1 MKASSY
7 ASATGIRVAA
17 LILNAMGMIF
27 LFPFIL
33 HNIGEH
39 DFGIWS
45 MAASITEYMLMIDF
59 GVSLACTRFLSI
71 TTDNKQWQKIVTNA
85 VTLSLLVMVLLLMF
99 GFGILSFRFFDIN
112 IISNR
117 SLALVIGILAIEAG
131 ISMVLRVYQS
141 VLRTELKYFQLGLFE
156 VLRVI
161 LRLIGFPLIL
171 YFGGGLV
178 ELVIYSSIVNVG
190 LFLSSFLYVRFV
202 HQQIFFNKNYID
214 FTIIK
219 DLFNFG
225 KYAVFVQI
233 AELFRYRLDG
243 VFIGIALGISSI
255 AQYAIMITIIDMS
268 VQISSRF
275 LSYWETIIIRY
286 TGEDKKA
293 SIDYMFKSMAIGF
306 WIAAFFI
313 GNIYL
318 FGEMFITLWVGKQYA
333 HLADELTLFSTIL
346 ILVAFQM
353 SITPYLNGHG
363 KQKNDALF
371 ALVEVIG
378 KAIIAV
384 PIIQY
389 YGFKGIILTTIIIG
403 LMVSL
408 FGRMYIVSKLSQTSY
423 WSLISRL
430 VKTIIPILALLII
443 LYGTLM
449 AIVNIE
455 YPAILIVSKVVMVLL
470 QLLIAVVLFLVYS
483 KRSRV

>member
-1 MKASSY
+1 MKTPSY

-33 HNIGEH
+33 HNFGEH

-59 GVSLACTRFLSI
+59 GVSLACTRFLSV
-71 TTDNKQWQKIVTNA
+71 TTDNKQWRKIVTNA
-85 VTLSLLVMVLLLMF
+85 VTLSLLVMAILLII
-99 GFGILSFRFFDIN
+99 GFGILTFRFFDIN

-117 SLALVIGILAIEAG
+117 TLALVVGILAIEAG

-156 VLRVI
+156 IVRVL
-161 LRLIGFPLIL
+161 LRLIGFPLIIIL
-171 YFGGGLV
+171 GGGLI
-178 ELVIYSSIVNVG
+178 ELVIFSSLVNIG
-190 LFLSSFLYVRFV
+190 LFFSSFLYVRFV
-202 HQQIFFNKNYID
+202 HKEIFFNKKYID
-214 FTIIK
+214 LSVIK

-243 VFIGIALGISSI
+243 VFVGIALGISSI

-268 VQISSRF
+268 VQIASRF

-286 TGEDKKA
+286 TDEDKKA
-293 SIDYMFKSMAIGF
+293 SVDYMFKSMTIGF

-318 FGEMFITLWVGKQYA
+318 FGEMFITLWVGEQFA
-333 HLADELTLFSTIL
+333 HLADDLTLFSTIL

-353 SITPYLNGHG
+353 SITPFLNGHG
-363 KQKNDALF
+363 KQKNDAIF
-371 ALVEVIG
+371 ALVEVVG
-378 KAIIAV
+378 KAVIAV
-384 PIIQY
+384 PVIQY
-389 YGFKGIILTTIIIG
+389 FGFKGIMLATIIIG
-403 LMVSL
+403 LMVSIL
-408 FGRMYIVSKLSQTSY
+408 GRMVIVSKLSETPY
-423 WSLISRL
+423 WTLIARL
-430 VKTIIPILALLII
+430 IKTIAPIF
-443 LYGTLM
+443 
-449 AIVNIE
+449 
-455 YPAILIVSKVVMVLL
+455 AILLLLYIALTAILHIEVPYIVILSKAAIVLL
-470 QLLIAVVLFLVYS
+470 QILMTVTLIVNFRR
-483 KRSRV
+483 KK

>member
-1 MKASSY
+1 MKTSSY

-17 LILNAMGMIF
+17 LILNAMGMIL

-59 GVSLACTRFLSI
+59 GVSLACTRFLSV

-85 VTLSLLVMVLLLMF
+85 VTLSLLVMVLLLII
-99 GFGILSFRFFDIN
+99 GFGILTLRFFDIN

-117 SLALVIGILAIEAG
+117 TLALVIGILAIEAG

-141 VLRTELKYFQLGLFE
+141 ILRTELKYFQLGLFE
-156 VLRVI
+156 ILRVI
-161 LRLIGFPLIL
+161 LRLAGFPLII
-171 YFGGGLV
+171 YFGGGLI
-178 ELVIYSSIVNVG
+178 ELVVFSSIVNVG
-190 LFLSSFLYVRFV
+190 LFFSSFLYVRYV
-202 HQQIFFNKNYID
+202 HKQIFFKRNYVD
-214 FTIIK
+214 FKIIK

-243 VFIGIALGISSI
+243 VFIGIALGIGSI

-275 LSYWETIIIRY
+275 LSYWETIIIRH

-293 SIDYMFKSMAIGF
+293 SVDYMFKSMTIGF
-306 WIAAFFI
+306 WIAAFFV
-313 GNIYL
+313 GNIFL
-318 FGEMFITLWVGKQYA
+318 FGEMFLTLWVGEKYA
-333 HLADELTLFSTIL
+333 HLAGELTLFSTIL

-363 KQKNDALF
+363 KQKNDAIF
-371 ALVEVIG
+371 ALLEVVG
-378 KAIIAV
+378 KAVIAV
-384 PIIQY
+384 PIIQNF
-389 YGFKGIILTTIIIG
+389 GFKGIMLATIIIG
-403 LMVSL
+403 LMVSIL
-408 FGRMYIVSKLSQTSY
+408 GRMVIVAKLSEIPY
-423 WSLISRL
+423 WTLIIRLLKTIAPIFAILLLLYGALTAVLYIELPDIILISKA
-430 VKTIIPILALLII
+430 VI
-443 LYGTLM
+443 
-449 AIVNIE
+449 
-455 YPAILIVSKVVMVLL
+455 VLL
-470 QLLIAVVLFLVYS
+470 QLLMMVVFIRKLRQ
-483 KRSRV
+483 KN